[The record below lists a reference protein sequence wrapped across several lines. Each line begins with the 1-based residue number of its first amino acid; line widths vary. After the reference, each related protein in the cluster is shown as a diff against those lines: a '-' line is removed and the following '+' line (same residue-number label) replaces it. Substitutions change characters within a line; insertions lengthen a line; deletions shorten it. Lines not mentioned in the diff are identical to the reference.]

1 MNPCAILVGISLS
14 ALLLTSTIATQLYFD
29 KRKSLANGV
38 AMSGIS
44 AGVFIWPV
52 VCRLLIDTYGW
63 RGAMVILAA
72 LQLQIAVYA
81 ALIRPIYTTP
91 LEKQAGEKSNG
102 QQEVMVN
109 DDGRLRDEETN
120 VVNRRFCGAF
130 SLFSQ
135 CCESLW
141 KPLIKHHEL
150 GLLYFGM
157 ALVMSGFLMFII
169 VTPIRAH
176 KMGISKSLGGLLVS
190 IMAIVSGVMR
200 IVIGYIG
207 DKPWTNR
214 FFIMSF
220 ASVLSGIV
228 MMSSFGFTSFVHM
241 ACYSV
246 FVGFP
251 SGK

>member
-1 MNPCAILVGISLS
+1 MNLCHIFIGISLS
-14 ALLLTSTIATQLYFD
+14 TVLLISTIATQLYFD

-38 AMSGIS
+38 ATSGIS
-44 AGVFIWPV
+44 AGIFIWPV

-81 ALIRPIYTTP
+81 ALIRPIYTKP
-91 LEKQAGEKSNG
+91 LQQQVPENSNR
-102 QQEVMVN
+102 QQEVMVE
-109 DDGRLRDEETN
+109 DDGSQRDDETN

-130 SLFSQ
+130 SLFSR
-135 CCESLW
+135 CCVSLW
-141 KPLIKHHEL
+141 EPVIKHPEF
-150 GLLYFGM
+150 GLLCFGI
-157 ALVMSGFLMFII
+157 ALVMSGFLTFII
-169 VTPIRAH
+169 VTPLRAH
-176 KMGISKSLGGLLVS
+176 KMGISKSLGSLLVS

-200 IVIGYIG
+200 IIIGYIG
-207 DKPWTNR
+207 DKPWANR
-214 FFIMSF
+214 FFMIGF